1 MTRSRATRAGT
12 VGVLLAAL
20 VSAAVGGAPA
30 TATAGS
36 PAGAVAPTTARAAA
50 TKLVAVDVAAR
61 AGIAETSTKTWSA
74 APFDYDRDGLQDVL
88 IGYHPVQKL
97 WRNRGDG
104 SYEQV
109 AEYAWQR
116 TVTDRH
122 SCAWADVDRNGRPD
136 VYCSAGRGLNN
147 RVKTADLDNELW
159 LQGRN
164 GQFSEVG
171 TDWRAGDRCG
181 RGRTVAF
188 LHANGDRYPD
198 LFIGNQR
205 PRRVE
210 DDPCDDFPNSEH
222 SKILINQ
229 GGSGFRYAPRFFPYG
244 AGPGARCTEVLDFDG
259 DGWQDLFACR
269 SNRTSGR
276 LYRNKS
282 GKGFR
287 DVSSRHGLEERINDA
302 AVADIDGD
310 GDPDLVTASP
320 AGFAVHINNDGR
332 LGPRRLIFRVPV
344 GEGVAVA
351 VGDADGDRDLDVYAM
366 VGNGM
371 MGNPD
376 DRILLNNRLTFKAV
390 RVPAASGAADDVVV
404 VRRLATRKVDF
415 LALNGYNLQGVG
427 PVQLIRLFRQ

>member
-1 MTRSRATRAGT
+1 MSRSRATRAGT

-20 VSAAVGGAPA
+20 VTATVGAAPA
-30 TATAGS
+30 TAGS
-36 PAGAVAPTTARAAA
+36 QAGAVAPTTARAAA
-50 TKLVAVDVAAR
+50 PKFVAVDVAAR

-74 APFDYDRDGLQDVL
+74 APFDYDHDGLQDVL

-116 TVTDRH
+116 TGIDRH

-136 VYCSAGRGLNN
+136 VYCSAGRGLENW
-147 RVKTADLDNELW
+147 VKDDVKDNELW
-159 LQGRN
+159 LQGRD

-171 TDWRAGDRCG
+171 TAWRAGDRCG
-181 RGRTVAF
+181 RGRTVTF
-188 LHANGDRYPD
+188 LNANGDAYPD
-198 LFIGNQR
+198 IFVGNER

-210 DDPCDDFPNSEH
+210 DDPCDASPTSEH

-229 GGSGFRYAPRFFPYG
+229 AGTGFRYAPRFFPHG
-244 AGPGARCTEVLDFDG
+244 AGPGARCAEVLDFDG
-259 DGWQDLFACR
+259 DGWQDLFTCR
-269 SNRTSGR
+269 SIRTSGR
-276 LYRNKS
+276 LYRNKQ
-282 GKGFR
+282 GKGYR
-287 DVSSRHGLEERINDA
+287 DVTSRHGLKERINDA

-320 AGFAVHINNDGR
+320 AGFSVHINKDGR
-332 LGPRRLIFRVPV
+332 LGPRRLIFRVAV
-344 GEGVAVA
+344 GAGVAVA
-351 VGDADGDRDLDVYAM
+351 VGDADGDGDLDVYAM

-371 MGNPD
+371 AGNPD
-376 DRILLNNRLTFKAV
+376 DRILLNNQLTFRAV

-404 VRRLATRKVDF
+404 LRRLATRKVDF
-415 LALNGYNLQGVG
+415 LALNGHNLQGVG